1 MTRIRTS
8 PAESLFY
15 VENSSANTHP
25 LHASAALTWP
35 APSRSGRRA
44 PRRRSSSK
52 RQPAGREGMRG
63 VRGQDPR
70 VRERPATRRRGAR
83 EPREIR
89 SPSAERSLVGRT
101 EFRRTVRS
109 GRAATQRLATV
120 FACCWKIPLTD
131 VALSP
136 TVMTAAVGFLSA
148 TPLMPTPA
156 CARPDGKNGSAVSFC
171 AIGFALRVFRRSRRA
186 RRRGATRERRG
197 AAGETP
203 AIPPGLAR
211 SRAVFSA
218 AVHASRGSGGV
229 RTGVLVGVQRHQ
241 VVGLR
246 GEGAVGLLARGAAG
260 AAHEDVLLLD
270 QRPGQVGGALH
281 VRLNHGSC

>member
-1 MTRIRTS
+1 M
-8 PAESLFY
+8 
-15 VENSSANTHP
+15 
-25 LHASAALTWP
+25 W
-35 APSRSGRRA
+35 
-44 PRRRSSSK
+44 K
-52 RQPAGREGMRG
+52 
-63 VRGQDPR
+63 
-70 VRERPATRRRGAR
+70 
-83 EPREIR
+83 
-89 SPSAERSLVGRT
+89 RT

-109 GRAATQRLATV
+109 GRAAAQRLATV

-156 CARPDGKNGSAVSFC
+156 CARPETDGKKGSAVSSRAPWVFSRL
-171 AIGFALRVFRRSRRA
+171 GFFVDRDARGDAGRRASVQARPGRRRRS
-186 RRRGATRERRG
+186 
-197 AAGETP
+197 P
-203 AIPPGLAR
+203 KR
-211 SRAVFSA
+211 SREAVPSFPPPRN
-218 AVHASRGSGGV
+218 ASRGSGGV

-246 GEGAVGLLARGAAG
+246 GEGAEGLLARGAAG

>member
-1 MTRIRTS
+1 
-8 PAESLFY
+8 
-15 VENSSANTHP
+15 
-25 LHASAALTWP
+25 
-35 APSRSGRRA
+35 
-44 PRRRSSSK
+44 
-52 RQPAGREGMRG
+52 
-63 VRGQDPR
+63 
-70 VRERPATRRRGAR
+70 
-83 EPREIR
+83 
-89 SPSAERSLVGRT
+89 
-101 EFRRTVRS
+101 
-109 GRAATQRLATV
+109 
-120 FACCWKIPLTD
+120 

-197 AAGETP
+197 AAGATR
-203 AIPPGLAR
+203 AIPPALAR
-211 SRAVFSA
+211 SRACFSA
-218 AVHASRGSGGV
+218 AVNASRGSGGV
-229 RTGVLVGVQRHQ
+229 RTGVLVGVQRRQ

-246 GEGAVGLLARGAAG
+246 GEGAEGLLARGAAG

-270 QRPGQVGGALH
+270 QRPGQVGGAIH